1 MNFVAIDF
9 ETANAKRTSACSIG
23 MAKVRDG
30 EVVETFYELIKPEPF
45 DFNYINVSIHGISPE
60 MVDNKPSFIEHWP
73 SIRDFIG
80 DDVLVA
86 HNVSFEQSVINQ
98 ILQHNS
104 VEIPNFD
111 YLCTLY
117 MTKVNYPRRYGYK
130 LDDVCKD
137 LLGKKV
143 NHHDALEDAIACA
156 ELAIHNI
163 SMFPNQPLKELM
175 GALYV
180 TPQRE
185 KQEWRKL
192 TGIKPTREELDPNH
206 PFFDKKFVIT
216 GVLNSFSRE
225 KAVQLIVDCG
235 GIYQDS
241 LTKGTDYL
249 IIGDEEH
256 QILQYGNRS
265 TKARKADEYNSKGG
279 NITIIGENEFLH
291 SVIQ

>member
-30 EVVETFYELIKPEPF
+30 KVIETFHELIKPEPF
-45 DFNYINVSIHGISPE
+45 DFNYINVSIHGITPE
-60 MVDNKPSFIEHWP
+60 MVESTATFIDQWP
-73 SIRDFIG
+73 IIRDFIG

-98 ILQHNS
+98 TLQQNGHQ
-104 VEIPNFD
+104 IPEFD

-117 MTKVNYPRRYGYK
+117 MTKVNYPRRIGYK

-137 LLGKKV
+137 ILGKNV

-156 ELAIHNI
+156 ELAVHNI
-163 SMFPNQPLKELM
+163 SRFPNQPLRELM

-180 TPQRE
+180 TPQRD
-185 KQEWRKL
+185 KQEWKKL

-216 GVLNSFSRE
+216 GVLHSFSRE

-241 LTKGTDYL
+241 LTKATDYL
-249 IIGDEEH
+249 VIGDEEF
-256 QILQYGNRS
+256 QLLQYGNRS

-279 NITIIGENEFLH
+279 SIKIINEEEFLH
-291 SVIQ
+291 SVVP